1 MGSNY
6 GIILAAGEGKRMKSK
21 FPKVL
26 HKVCGKP
33 IIDHVIK
40 SLKESGV
47 ADFTVVV
54 GHGADAVKSYLGQ
67 NVKTILQKEQLGTG
81 HAVMCCREFLSGKE
95 GNVIV
100 LAGDVPLITGEILK
114 KLLDYHN
121 KNGFAA
127 TILSAKVDDA
137 LGFGRIIRKNNEV
150 VKIVEDK
157 DADGEEKAVKEVN
170 SAIYCFEIK
179 ALLNAL
185 DKIKNNNKQG
195 EYYLTDA
202 IEIMKNDGLK
212 VGAYLTNYNELMG
225 TNSEKC
231 EVPAVFMGVNSR
243 FQLAQAEKIL
253 REKIL
258 IRHMDEGV
266 TILDPNT
273 TYIDDE
279 VKIGMD
285 TVIYPNTIIEG
296 NTIIGEDCIIGPG
309 TRITNSKVGNGV
321 TIQNSVIIESSV
333 GDRTK
338 VGPFAYLRPES
349 KIGKGA
355 KIGDFVE
362 IKKSEIGDNTK
373 VSHLTYIGDATVG
386 GSCNFGCGT
395 VVVNYDGTNKNH
407 TYIGDHAFIGCN
419 TNLISPVKVGDNAY
433 IAAGST
439 ITDEVPGEAL
449 AIARARQVNKE
460 GWVSKKGIWKK

>member
-1 MGSNY
+1 
-6 GIILAAGEGKRMKSK
+6 
-21 FPKVL
+21 
-26 HKVCGKP
+26 
-33 IIDHVIK
+33 
-40 SLKESGV
+40 
-47 ADFTVVV
+47 
-54 GHGADAVKSYLGQ
+54 
-67 NVKTILQKEQLGTG
+67 
-81 HAVMCCREFLSGKE
+81 
-95 GNVIV
+95 
-100 LAGDVPLITGEILK
+100 
-114 KLLDYHN
+114 
-121 KNGFAA
+121 GFAA

-296 NTIIGEDCIIGPG
+296 
-309 TRITNSKVGNGV
+309 
-321 TIQNSVIIESSV
+321 
-333 GDRTK
+333 
-338 VGPFAYLRPES
+338 
-349 KIGKGA
+349 
-355 KIGDFVE
+355 
-362 IKKSEIGDNTK
+362 
-373 VSHLTYIGDATVG
+373 
-386 GSCNFGCGT
+386 
-395 VVVNYDGTNKNH
+395 
-407 TYIGDHAFIGCN
+407 
-419 TNLISPVKVGDNAY
+419 
-433 IAAGST
+433 
-439 ITDEVPGEAL
+439 
-449 AIARARQVNKE
+449 
-460 GWVSKKGIWKK
+460 